1 MFSLPNMG
9 HIKNALFALLKNN
22 LITSQ
27 KLSTMVSAII
37 REMLLEYL
45 GFEIEWKIYP
55 ITKTVNITS
64 SQKWIKKMLIHILK
78 LKKNQLINWLN
89 MQIHNYFFPEDVCY
103 NSYMLRFVANKRSKG
118 KQVLPFHQFFHAL
131 IVSLI

>member
-1 MFSLPNMG
+1 MG

-27 KLSTMVSAII
+27 KLSTLVSAII

-64 SQKWIKKMLIHILK
+64 SQKWIKKMLIRILK
-78 LKKNQLINWLN
+78 LKKKSTDKLIK
-89 MQIHNYFFPEDVCY
+89 HA
-103 NSYMLRFVANKRSKG
+103 NS
-118 KQVLPFHQFFHAL
+118 
-131 IVSLI
+131 

>member
-1 MFSLPNMG
+1 
-9 HIKNALFALLKNN
+9 
-22 LITSQ
+22 
-27 KLSTMVSAII
+27 
-37 REMLLEYL
+37 
-45 GFEIEWKIYP
+45 
-55 ITKTVNITS
+55 
-64 SQKWIKKMLIHILK
+64 
-78 LKKNQLINWLN
+78 